1 MKDTWNLDIL
11 YKSFQDEEFI
21 ADTKTLDTLIGN
33 LADLA
38 QKAPEM
44 DSLSLIREFLALQN
58 NFALYTSK
66 LFIYANLRYSANTA
80 DPEAAS
86 TMGVLMGKL
95 SATAA
100 PSAALNKLIAG
111 IENLEDLIKENS
123 DLAEYEFYLTNIK
136 EASKHLLSDA
146 EESLFA
152 EMNISGASA
161 WSDLQSS
168 LTSSLKVDYNG
179 EKITLPAVRN
189 LAYEADA
196 EVRKNA
202 YEAELASYDQIKT
215 ATAFALN
222 SIKQQVI
229 SESARRGYSSPLDK
243 ALSDSRMT
251 KETLDALIS
260 AMEDYLPAFR
270 KYLKAKAKYLGHEG
284 GLPWYD
290 LFAPIGSSDKKYTIE
305 ESRDYLLGIFGKFD
319 TDLHDMVK
327 TAFDEAWIDF
337 YPREGK
343 VGGAFDCGVPSA
355 KQSRV
360 LTNFGGAFGDIV
372 TLAHELGHSYHDR
385 QVFNNALL
393 NQEYSMPVAETAST
407 FNEVLVVST
416 AIAESTDREEKLAL
430 LESQLQDATQIIVD
444 IYSRYTFEASVFE
457 HRPTEFMSADRF
469 SELML
474 AAQEKAYGDGLDKD
488 LRHPYMW
495 VCKGH
500 YYSGGLSFYNFPYA
514 FGGLFARGLYAKYLA
529 EGKPFVDTYKAL
541 LRATGTST
549 VENAAKIAGVDL
561 TQKSFWEAGLK
572 SLADQIEE
580 FCTLVD
586 YKE

>member
-1 MKDTWNLDIL
+1 MKDTWNLNIL
-11 YKSFQDEEFI
+11 YNGFDDEKFTS
-21 ADTKTLDTLIGN
+21 DTKLLDTHIESLVALSERAG
-33 LADLA
+33 
-38 QKAPEM
+38 KM
-44 DSLSLIREFLALQN
+44 DSLSLIREFLSVQN
-58 NFALYTSK
+58 DLNLVTGK

-80 DPEAAS
+80 DSDAAS
-86 TMGVLMGKL
+86 IMGVLMGKL

-100 PSAALNKLIAG
+100 PSAALNKMIAG
-111 IENLEDLIKENS
+111 IENLEELIKENE
-123 DLAEYEFYLTNIK
+123 DLREYEFYLTSIK
-136 EASKHLLSDA
+136 EESKHLLTDA

-168 LTSSLKVDYNG
+168 LTSTLKVDYNG

-202 YEAELASYDQIKT
+202 YYAELASYDQIKS

-229 SESARRGYSSPLDK
+229 SESRRRGYASPLDK
-243 ALSDSRMT
+243 ALSNSRMT
-251 KETLDALIS
+251 RETLDALIS

-319 TDLHDMVK
+319 TELHDMVK
-327 TAFDEAWIDF
+327 TAFDEEWIDF

-372 TLAHELGHSYHDR
+372 TLAHELGHSFHDR

-430 LESQLQDATQIIVD
+430 IESQLQDATQIIVD

-457 HRPTEFMSADRF
+457 NRPTEFMSADRF
-469 SELML
+469 CELML
-474 AAQEKAYGDGLDKD
+474 AAQEKAYGDGLDKE

-561 TQKSFWEAGLK
+561 TKKSFWEAGLK
-572 SLADQIEE
+572 SLADQIDE

>member
-1 MKDTWNLDIL
+1 MNNTWNLDIL
-11 YKSFQDEEFI
+11 YKGFDDEEFL
-21 ADTKTLDTLIGN
+21 ADTKTFEEKIANLIA
-33 LADLA
+33 LAEKGSSL
-38 QKAPEM
+38 
-44 DSLSLIREFLALQN
+44 DSLTLIREFIKAQN
-58 NFALYTSK
+58 DLNHFASK
-66 LFIYANLRYSANTA
+66 LFIYSNLRYSANTA
-80 DPEAAS
+80 DGEAAS

-95 SATAA
+95 SVTAGA
-100 PSAALNKLIAG
+100 SAALNKMIAN
-111 IENLEDLIKENS
+111 IENLDSLIEENV
-123 DLAEYEFYLTNIK
+123 DIREYKFYLTQIK
-136 EASKHLLSDA
+136 EESKHLLTDE

-168 LTSSLKVDYNG
+168 LTSTLKVDYNG

-196 EVRKNA
+196 DVRKNA
-202 YEAELASYDQIKT
+202 YYAELAAYDQIKT

-229 SESARRGYSSPLDK
+229 SESRRRGYESPLHK
-243 ALSDSRMT
+243 ALANSRMT

-270 KYLKAKAKYLGHEG
+270 KYLKAKAKHLGHEG

-319 TDLHDMVK
+319 TELHDMVK
-327 TAFDEAWIDF
+327 CAFDNAWIDF

-355 KQSRV
+355 KESRV

-372 TLAHELGHSYHDR
+372 TLAHELGHSFHDR

-457 HRPTEFMSADRF
+457 NRPTEFMSADRF

-474 AAQEKAYGDGLDKD
+474 AAQEKAYGDGLDKE

-514 FGGLFARGLYAKYLA
+514 FGGLFARGLYAKYLS
-529 EGKPFVDTYKAL
+529 EGKPFVDTYKSL

-549 VENAAKIAGVDL
+549 VEDAAKIAGVDL
-561 TQKSFWEAGLK
+561 TKKSFWEAGLK

>member
-21 ADTKTLDTLIGN
+21 ADTKALDTLIEN
-33 LADLA
+33 LNDLA
-38 QKAPEM
+38 KRAPEM
-44 DSLSLIREFLALQN
+44 DSLSLIREFLTLQN
-58 NFALYTSK
+58 SFSLCTSK

-80 DPEAAS
+80 DSEAAS

-111 IENLEDLIKENS
+111 IENLEELIKKNS
-123 DLAEYEFYLTNIK
+123 DLAEYEFYLTSIK
-136 EASKHLLSDA
+136 EESKHLLTDE

-179 EKITLPAVRN
+179 ESITLPAVRN

-196 EVRKNA
+196 EVRKDA
-202 YEAELASYDQIKT
+202 YEAELASYEQIKT

-229 SESARRGYSSPLDK
+229 SEARRRGYASPLDK
-243 ALSDSRMT
+243 ALANSRMT

-260 AMEDYLPAFR
+260 AMEDYLPVFR

-319 TDLHDMVK
+319 SELHDMVK
-327 TAFDEAWIDF
+327 TAFDEEWIDF

-372 TLAHELGHSYHDR
+372 TLAHELGHSFHDR

-457 HRPTEFMSADRF
+457 NRPSEFMSADRF
-469 SELML
+469 CELML

-561 TQKSFWEAGLK
+561 TKKSFWEAGLR

>member
-58 NFALYTSK
+58 NFALYTSM

-123 DLAEYEFYLTNIK
+123 DLAEYEFYFTNIK

-189 LAYEADA
+189 LAYEADVQ
-196 EVRKNA
+196 VRKDA
-202 YEAELASYDQIKT
+202 YEAELASYEQIKT

-251 KETLDALIS
+251 KDTLDALIS

-319 TDLHDMVK
+319 SDLHDMVK

-372 TLAHELGHSYHDR
+372 TLAHELGHSFHDR

-444 IYSRYTFEASVFE
+444 IYSRYTFESSVFE

-561 TQKSFWEAGLK
+561 TKKSFWEAGLK

>member
-1 MKDTWNLDIL
+1 MNNTWNLDIL
-11 YKSFQDEEFI
+11 YKGFDDEEFL
-21 ADTKTLDTLIGN
+21 ADTKTFDEKIAELIALAKKGAELDHLTL
-33 LADLA
+33 L
-38 QKAPEM
+38 
-44 DSLSLIREFLALQN
+44 REFIKVQN
-58 NFALYTSK
+58 DLNLYASK
-66 LFIYANLRYSANTA
+66 LFIYCNLRYSANTA
-80 DPEAAS
+80 DGEAAS

-95 SATAA
+95 SATAGA
-100 PSAALNKLIAG
+100 SAALNKLIAG
-111 IENLEDLIKENS
+111 IESLESLIEDNADLKE
-123 DLAEYEFYLTNIK
+123 YKFYLTQIK
-136 EASKHLLSDA
+136 EESKHLLTDE

-168 LTSSLKVDYNG
+168 LTSTLKVDYNG

-196 EVRKNA
+196 EVRKSA
-202 YEAELASYDQIKT
+202 YYAELASYEQIKT

-229 SESARRGYSSPLDK
+229 SESRRRGYASPLDK
-243 ALSDSRMT
+243 ALANSRMT
-251 KETLDALIS
+251 RETLDALIS
-260 AMEDYLPAFR
+260 AMEDYLPTFR

-305 ESRDYLLGIFGKFD
+305 ESRDYLLGIFAKFD
-319 TDLHDMVK
+319 TELHDMVK
-327 TAFDEAWIDF
+327 CAFDNGWIDF

-355 KQSRV
+355 KESRV

-372 TLAHELGHSYHDR
+372 TLAHELGHSFHDR

-393 NQEYSMPVAETAST
+393 NQDYSMPVAETAST

-474 AAQEKAYGDGLDKD
+474 AAQEKAYGDGLDKE

-549 VENAAKIAGVDL
+549 VEDAAKIAGVDL
-561 TQKSFWEAGLK
+561 TKKSFWEAGLK
-572 SLADQIEE
+572 SLADQIAE

>member
-196 EVRKNA
+196 QVRKDA
-202 YEAELASYDQIKT
+202 YEAELASYEQIKT

-319 TDLHDMVK
+319 SDLHDMVK

-444 IYSRYTFEASVFE
+444 IYSRYTFESSVFE

-529 EGKPFVDTYKAL
+529 EGKSFVDTYKQL

-561 TQKSFWEAGLK
+561 TKKSFWEAGLK